1 MRILLSNDDGLFG
14 RGLEPLIYELK
25 KIGDVFVVV
34 PDTEKSASSHS
45 ITLHSPIRL
54 VEKRKN
60 VYTVTGTPSDCVR
73 FGVIGIMKNRVDM
86 IVSGVNDGPNLGDD
100 CIYSGTVAAARE
112 GAMLGIPA
120 IAVSLVPPGRGNFKL
135 ASEYAAKIV
144 VTAKKIRMPKYSF
157 LNVNIPD
164 TDGIEGIEL
173 TKMGKRIYD
182 EDIEERTDPR
192 GYKYYWIAG
201 ERLSGH
207 PDPGTDIKAISMSR
221 ISVTPLKVDQTDFS
235 FLNDLKKNKIEKMIA
250 GSRKQ
255 TVGSS
260 K

>member
-1 MRILLSNDDGLFG
+1 MRILLSNDDGLSG
-14 RGLEPLIYELK
+14 RGLEPMISKLK
-25 KIGDVFVVV
+25 KMGEVFVIV

-73 FGVIGIMKNRVDM
+73 FGVIGIMKNKVDLV
-86 IVSGVNDGPNLGDD
+86 VSGINDGPNLGDD

-112 GAMLGIPA
+112 GAMLGLPA
-120 IAVSLVPPGRGNFKL
+120 IAVSLVPNGVGNFKL
-135 ASEYAAKIV
+135 AADYAARIIKII
-144 VTAKKIRMPKYSF
+144 KKINMPKYSF
-157 LNVNIPD
+157 LNVNVPD
-164 TDGIEGIEL
+164 TDAIRGIEI
-173 TKMGKRIYD
+173 TRMGKRIYD

-207 PDPGTDIKAISMSR
+207 LDSGTDMNAIKNSY
-221 ISVTPLKVDQTDFS
+221 ISVTPLKVDQTDYL
-235 FLNDLKKNKIEKMIA
+235 FLEKLKKQKIIKGINPVLSA
-250 GSRKQ
+250 LARK
-255 TVGSS
+255 
-260 K
+260 